1 VVGQAGWRKRGLDQR
16 GLQLVAMAAK
26 ADKSK
31 KVDKEEAPKD
41 LESAFLANKEWEY
54 PVEQRSGWLPLG
66 AQEMV
71 DAHPFTRRAVEKN
84 PRFPGYVPAE
94 ALFCWA
100 EADFASYINSGG
112 FVKPKLQCQY
122 YISPENPQSIVDLLE
137 PVLSD
142 MNWVCSVDSN
152 VGRDEEMTATT
163 DYMGMPVARSKKL
176 EDGTIETIKPS
187 DKVAPIFIWEAS
199 RRMVD
204 HKPTLKYRG
213 LANRLDGIT
222 MHTKVGMLELVRE
235 RCIER
240 DIPINFPPP
249 WYPLA
254 FVLPDDLEQWKRH
267 AEANP
272 HKKWIY
278 KPNNEAMGRGII
290 LVDKITD
297 VDSKARPFRT
307 RCRNVEV
314 FDPSE
319 APLKERDFANHGV
332 IQEYM
337 VNPMLLENRKF
348 AVRVY
353 MLVARVKPFL
363 AFHYNFGYIKRCGE
377 FYDENKFQRED
388 LFRHITN
395 QEFQKKQD
403 DFTESSAA
411 QLMSIESLDA
421 YLRDNMGIP
430 AFRLNF
436 WQQVKAICMEVCLG
450 IKETCTQDCRLGS
463 FEVFGLDVIV
473 DADQR
478 VYMLEANRDPS
489 WVCDTAVKKAIIP
502 EMVREMLE
510 LVFWA
515 HSPEGKGKEA
525 MLSSPMRGFEVLIDE
540 AFGFQALDLD

>member
-1 VVGQAGWRKRGLDQR
+1 
-16 GLQLVAMAAK
+16 
-26 ADKSK
+26 
-31 KVDKEEAPKD
+31 
-41 LESAFLANKEWEY
+41 
-54 PVEQRSGWLPLG
+54 
-66 AQEMV
+66 
-71 DAHPFTRRAVEKN
+71 
-84 PRFPGYVPAE
+84 
-94 ALFCWA
+94 
-100 EADFASYINSGG
+100 
-112 FVKPKLQCQY
+112 
-122 YISPENPQSIVDLLE
+122 
-137 PVLSD
+137 
-142 MNWVCSVDSN
+142 
-152 VGRDEEMTATT
+152 
-163 DYMGMPVARSKKL
+163 
-176 EDGTIETIKPS
+176 
-187 DKVAPIFIWEAS
+187 
-199 RRMVD
+199 
-204 HKPTLKYRG
+204 
-213 LANRLDGIT
+213 
-222 MHTKVGMLELVRE
+222 
-235 RCIER
+235 
-240 DIPINFPPP
+240 
-249 WYPLA
+249 
-254 FVLPDDLEQWKRH
+254 
-267 AEANP
+267 
-272 HKKWIY
+272 
-278 KPNNEAMGRGII
+278 
-290 LVDKITD
+290 
-297 VDSKARPFRT
+297 
-307 RCRNVEV
+307 
-314 FDPSE
+314 
-319 APLKERDFANHGV
+319 
-332 IQEYM
+332 
-337 VNPMLLENRKF
+337 
-348 AVRVY
+348 
-353 MLVARVKPFL
+353 L

-421 YLRDNMGIP
+421 YLRDNMGLP

>member
-1 VVGQAGWRKRGLDQR
+1 
-16 GLQLVAMAAK
+16 MAAK
-26 ADKSK
+26 ADKGGK
-31 KVDKEEAPKD
+31 RKDDKEEPPKD
-41 LESAFLANKEWEY
+41 LESAFLANREWEY
-54 PVEQRSGWLPLG
+54 PVEQRSGWLPFG
-66 AQEMV
+66 AQELA
-71 DAHPFTRRAVEKN
+71 DAHPWTRRAVEKN
-84 PRFPGYVPAE
+84 PRFPGYVPGE
-94 ALFCWA
+94 ALFCWN

-122 YISPENPQSIVDLLE
+122 YISPENPQTIVDLLE

-142 MNWVCSVDSN
+142 MNWVCSVDTN
-152 VGRDEEMTATT
+152 VGRDEELTQTT
-163 DYMGMPVARSKKL
+163 DYMGMPVARLKKK
-176 EDGTIETIKPS
+176 EDGSYDVLKPS
-187 DKVAPIFIWEAS
+187 EQVAPIFIWEAG

-204 HKPTLKYRG
+204 HGPTLKYRG
-213 LANRLDGIT
+213 LVNRVDGIS
-222 MHTKVGMLELVRE
+222 MFTKVGMLELVRE

-249 WYPLA
+249 WFPLTY
-254 FVLPDDLEQWKRH
+254 VLPDDLEQWKRH

-278 KPNNEAMGRGII
+278 KPNGEAMGRGII
-290 LVDKITD
+290 LINKISD
-297 VDSKARPFRT
+297 VDSKERPFRT
-307 RCRNVEV
+307 RCQNVEV
-314 FDPSE
+314 FDPNE
-319 APLKERDFANHGV
+319 PPTAERQFAKFGV
-332 IQEYM
+332 IQEYL

-353 MLVARVKPFL
+353 LLVARTKPFL
-363 AFHYNFGYIKRCGE
+363 CFHYNFAYIKRCGE

-403 DFTESSAA
+403 DFTQSRAA
-411 QLMSIESLDA
+411 ELMSIEDLDH
-421 YLRDNMGIP
+421 YLQENMGIP

-436 WQQVKAICMEVCLG
+436 WQQVKSICTEVCLG
-450 IKETCTQDCRLGS
+450 IREAVTEKGKIGM
-463 FEVFGLDVIV
+463 FEVFGLDMVV

-489 WVCDTAVKKAIIP
+489 WVIDTQVKRAIIP

-525 MLSSPMRGFEVLIDE
+525 MLQSPMRGFEVLIDD
-540 AFGFQALDLD
+540 AFDFQAVDLE